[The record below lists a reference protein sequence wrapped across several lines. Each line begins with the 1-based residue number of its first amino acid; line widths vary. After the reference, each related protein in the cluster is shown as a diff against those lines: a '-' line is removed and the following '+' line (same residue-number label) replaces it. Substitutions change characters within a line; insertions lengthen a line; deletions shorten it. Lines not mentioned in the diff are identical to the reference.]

1 MENPQE
7 KEIKIPARYMHSLYL
22 SRLGVILS
30 NISIASLII
39 FVCSLITPILLA
51 LGYGLGI
58 ILIFATVGTIFVMI
72 PNYWQL
78 LTSFMT
84 NTSKLLN
91 PLLSALPYLLGI
103 GLATAIASV
112 LILLF
117 DKQRNHK
124 GRIVFGIIVILL
136 IVVAFVFV
144 LCGGLK

>member
-7 KEIKIPARYMHSLYL
+7 KEIKIPAGYMSSLYL

>member
-7 KEIKIPARYMHSLYL
+7 KENKMPAGYMSSFYL

-51 LGYGLGI
+51 LCYGVGI
-58 ILIFATVGTIFVMI
+58 ILIFATIGTIFVMI

-91 PLLSALPYLLGI
+91 PLLSVLPYVLGI

-112 LILLF
+112 LILFF

-124 GRIVFGIIVILL
+124 GRIVFGIIVVLL